1 MPIRHREINFVHLPW
16 TMTLVFKFAK
26 SLLSQKLQDRFRTYA
41 NFDELTKNVPISILP
56 AEAGGQVP
64 MAVMIDQWKA
74 VLEERQVTILSVGIW
89 GV

>member
-1 MPIRHREINFVHLPW
+1 
-16 TMTLVFKFAK
+16 MTLVFKFAK

-64 MAVMIDQWKA
+64 MAVMTDQWKA
-74 VLEERQVTILSVGIW
+74 VLEERQETILSLNQVEYGIENSPDSTHFKK
-89 GV
+89 

>member
-1 MPIRHREINFVHLPW
+1 MS
-16 TMTLVFKFAK
+16 LVFKFAK

-41 NFDELTKNVPISILP
+41 NFDKLTKNVPISILP

-74 VLEERQVTILSVGIW
+74 VLEERHETILSLDQVEYGIENSPDSTHFKK
-89 GV
+89 